1 MSVIRQRPDG
11 PQTSSYLRIALPMST
26 HWVLYRLYSL
36 DPSSLD
42 FSRNLHSLIRHDEQ
56 EQYLTSLQGP
66 RLAQL
71 VDLLDQVRA
80 PHLAFCLLTK
90 RIVQALSTISADD
103 DLSRQCLHRLQAI
116 CAHRA
121 TLPSSYI
128 ISRGITRVGR
138 GPIALGGIAD
148 VWEGTYR
155 GERVSIKSL
164 KIPPSGDQT
173 IKKVCTRSDTFL
185 SRLLKNTCGS
195 CSHSSKR
202 PSPGK
207 G

>member
-1 MSVIRQRPDG
+1 
-11 PQTSSYLRIALPMST
+11 MST
-26 HWVLYRLYSL
+26 PQILHRLYSL

-56 EQYLTSLQGP
+56 EQYLTSLQGSQ
-66 RLAQL
+66 LAQL
-71 VDLLDQVRA
+71 VDFLDAVRVLYFVVY
-80 PHLAFCLLTK
+80 PLTK

-116 CAHRA
+116 CAHHA
-121 TLPSSYI
+121 ILPPSYI
-128 ISRGITRVGR
+128 MSRGVTGAGR
-138 GPIALGGIAD
+138 GPIALGGIAN

-164 KIPPSGDQT
+164 KIPPADNET
-173 IKKVCTRSDTFL
+173 IKKVCIRCDTSL
-185 SRLLKNTCGS
+185 SSLLKKTCGS

-202 PSPGK
+202 LSPGK

>member
-1 MSVIRQRPDG
+1 
-11 PQTSSYLRIALPMST
+11 MST
-26 HWVLYRLYSL
+26 HWVLHCLYSL

-42 FSRNLHSLIRHDEQ
+42 FSRRLRSLIQHDKR
-56 EQYLTSLQGP
+56 EQYLASLRGP
-66 RLAQL
+66 QLARF
-71 VDLLDQVRA
+71 VDFIDQVRVL
-80 PHLAFCLLTK
+80 HLAFCPLTK
-90 RIVQALSTISADD
+90 QIVQTLSTISADD
-103 DLSRQCLHRLQAI
+103 DLSRQCLHKLQAI

-128 ISRGITRVGR
+128 ISRGIARVGR

-155 GERVSIKSL
+155 GNRVSIKSL
-164 KIPPSGDQT
+164 KIPLSGDLA
-173 IKKVCTRSDTFL
+173 IEKVCIRCDTSL
-185 SRLLKNTCGS
+185 SRLLKKICGS

>member
-1 MSVIRQRPDG
+1 MGEDVCKTETPGRDL
-11 PQTSSYLRIALPMST
+11 TALPMST
-26 HWVLYRLYSL
+26 HWVLHRLYSL

-42 FSRNLHSLIRHDEQ
+42 FLRNLRSLIRHDERD
-56 EQYLTSLQGP
+56 QYLISLQGSQLA
-66 RLAQL
+66 RLI
-71 VDLLDQVRA
+71 DLLDQVRA
-80 PHLAFCLLTK
+80 LHLAFCPLTK
-90 RIVQALSTISADD
+90 RIVQTLGTISADD

-128 ISRGITRVGR
+128 ISRGIARVGR
-138 GPIALGGIAD
+138 GPIALCGIAD

-155 GERVSIKSL
+155 GKRVSIKSL
-164 KIPPSGDQT
+164 KIPPTDNQT
-173 IKKVCTRSDTFL
+173 IEKVCTRCDTSL
-185 SRLLKNTCGS
+185 SRLLKKTCGT

-202 PSPGK
+202 LSPGK

>member
-1 MSVIRQRPDG
+1 MS
-11 PQTSSYLRIALPMST
+11 TLRILD
-26 HWVLYRLYSL
+26 RLYSL

-42 FSRNLHSLIRHDEQ
+42 FSHNLHSLIRHDEQ

-66 RLAQL
+66 QLAQL
-71 VDLLDQVRA
+71 VDFLDAVRA
-80 PHLAFCLLTK
+80 LHLAFCPLTK
-90 RIVQALSTISADD
+90 RIAQTLGAISADD
-103 DLSRQCLHRLQAI
+103 DLSRQCLHKLQAI
-116 CAHRA
+116 CVRHAI
-121 TLPSSYI
+121 LPSPYI

-138 GPIALGGIAD
+138 DPIALGGIAN

-155 GERVSIKSL
+155 GKRVLIRSL
-164 KIPPSGDQT
+164 KIPLSGDQT
-173 IKKVCTRSDTFL
+173 IKKVCTWCDTSL
-185 SRLLKNTCGS
+185 SRLLKKTCGS

>member
-1 MSVIRQRPDG
+1 MSVKRQRPDG
-11 PQTSSYLRIALPMST
+11 TQTSSYLWTALPMSI
-26 HWVLYRLYSL
+26 HWVLYHLYSL

-42 FSRNLHSLIRHDEQ
+42 FLRNLRSLIRHDEQ
-56 EQYLTSLQGP
+56 DQSLTSLQGP
-66 RLAQL
+66 ELARL
-71 VDLLDQVRA
+71 VDFLDQVRA
-80 PHLAFCLLTK
+80 LHLAFCPLTK
-90 RIVQALSTISADD
+90 RIVQTLGTISADD
-103 DLSRQCLHRLQAI
+103 DLSRKCLHRLQAI
-116 CAHRA
+116 CAHHA

-128 ISRGITRVGR
+128 ISRGIARVGR
-138 GPIALGGIAD
+138 GQIALGEIAD

-155 GERVSIKSL
+155 GKRVSIKSL

-173 IKKVCTRSDTFL
+173 IKKVCIRYDTSL
-185 SRLLKNTCGS
+185 SRPLKETCGC